1 MSAMSRK
8 EALSQDMS
16 ARPVRELSTQELI
29 GELRMRDD
37 VFCVQAW
44 LDDDVLG
51 AHPGM
56 STEELA
62 EFKRTHEGPFDDR
75 MTEFGTEMLADE

>member
-1 MSAMSRK
+1 
-8 EALSQDMS
+8 
-16 ARPVRELSTQELI
+16 
-29 GELRMRDD
+29 MRDD

-56 STEELA
+56 SAEELA